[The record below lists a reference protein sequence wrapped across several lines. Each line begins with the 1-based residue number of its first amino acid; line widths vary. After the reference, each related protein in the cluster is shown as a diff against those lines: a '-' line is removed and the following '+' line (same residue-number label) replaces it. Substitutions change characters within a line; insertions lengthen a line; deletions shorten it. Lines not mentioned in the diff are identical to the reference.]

1 MKEVRRLIYVPI
13 LHAQADAERTAGVV
27 LKSRKAPVRETAG
40 KDPSAVDA
48 MWKGIAAKLGGLNL
62 PWHQTRIY
70 QDGTPVCGNEAAL
83 AARLAASGNPN
94 FSFILEL
101 LEKGAT
107 LEGTED
113 MDLLIQEYDLLN
125 EFLMSGAAADQQAA
139 HAQYQKASRDL
150 LAVRDQ
156 YIFNRITD
164 TLREGETAVV
174 FMGVMHRLDKLL
186 EKDFLVSYVIYH
198 LPFRS
203 IGTIYNA

>member
-1 MKEVRRLIYVPI
+1 MNEIRRLIYVPM

-27 LKSRKAPVRETAG
+27 LKTRKTPAELRLAKEQA
-40 KDPSAVDA
+40 AAAA
-48 MWKGIAAKLGGLNL
+48 MWQGIAAKLTGLNL
-62 PWHQTRIY
+62 VWNQVRIY

-83 AARLAASGNPN
+83 AARLAKSGNPN

-101 LEKGAT
+101 LQKGAI

-125 EFLMSGAAADQQAA
+125 GLLRTVTDPKAL
-139 HAQYQKASRDL
+139 HAEYQKASREL
-150 LAVRDQ
+150 LVVRDQ
-156 YIFNRITD
+156 FIFNRITA
-164 TLREGETAVV
+164 TLQEGETAVV

-186 EKDFLVSYVIYH
+186 EKDFLVSYVIYQ
-198 LPFRS
+198 LPFRN